1 MLAELGRRGDVA
13 LRKGIDAAHQ
23 AVGVTALHL
32 RRITGAVAEALG
44 RVRRETHDLMWDYQD
59 VAADL
64 RRPADAADQQPK
76 RQIDRPVLRVV
87 DSEG

>member
-1 MLAELGRRGDVA
+1 MLAELGRTGDIA

-44 RVRRETHDLMWDYQD
+44 RVRRETRDLLWDYRD

-64 RRPADAADQQPK
+64 RGTADAGDQQPEH
-76 RQIDRPVLRVV
+76 QIDRPVLRVV
-87 DSEG
+87 DSER